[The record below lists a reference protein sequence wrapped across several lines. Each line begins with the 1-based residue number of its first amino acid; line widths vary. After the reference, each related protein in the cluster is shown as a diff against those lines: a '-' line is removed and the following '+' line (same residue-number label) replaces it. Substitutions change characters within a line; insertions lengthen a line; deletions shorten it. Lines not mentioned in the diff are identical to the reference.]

1 MRRRDERIVHHEII
15 YCTERSFTVAV
26 RAHSTGPAG
35 RAMCEPPF
43 AAEPAA
49 RPGREGQGGRGRG
62 AGSPGSIFSNIAAA
76 MVFLLVLYLLN

>member
-1 MRRRDERIVHHEII
+1 MRGL
-15 YCTERSFTVAV
+15 CTTRSFTAP
-26 RAHSTGPAG
+26 RDHSLWLSGHTGPAG

-62 AGSPGSIFSNIAAA
+62 AGSPGLIFSNIAAA